1 MNAFLRWL
9 IGPKIPDG
17 AVGVVVAREFNYLRL
32 NGQVKV
38 PPQWIEPLRPDEDGI
53 VGPVRVGEPREYHP
67 DAISRIRAEEKRAK
81 AKAVEQEFVNQ
92 LQEVLS

>member
-1 MNAFLRWL
+1 MNAFLNWL

-17 AVGVVVAREFNYLRL
+17 SIGVVTARESNYLRL

-53 VGPVRVGEPREYHP
+53 VGSVQEGSPRRHFRNAIERV
-67 DAISRIRAEEKRAK
+67 RAEEF
-81 AKAVEQEFVNQ
+81 EQELVGA
-92 LQEVLS
+92 LKEVLS